1 MTFPTKALCVL
12 PLLFAAA
19 CNVTK
24 DPGNDSTTVS
34 IDQNKIENGAD
45 VLLNEA
51 AEATEIAANKM
62 ENAGPALE
70 NSAATIE
77 ERAGR
82 VANKAEA
89 LGNRIEARTDDDK
102 PAKQLGLCADRP
114 RC

>member
-1 MTFPTKALCVL
+1 MTFPTKALCAL
-12 PLLFAAA
+12 PLLFAAG

-24 DPGNDSTTVS
+24 DPGNDSTTIA

-45 VLLNEA
+45 ALLNEA
-51 AEATEIAANKM
+51 AEATEVAANKL

-70 NSAATIE
+70 NTAATIE

-89 LGNRIEARTDDDK
+89 LGNRIEARTDGDK
-102 PAKQLGLCADRP
+102 PAKQ
-114 RC
+114 